1 LFRCPIS
8 VSFNAIQTIDN
19 EASLLLISIVRI
31 EHDGNLI
38 SKEWGACLP
47 PSQICSPM
55 GWGRK
60 MVGVYGLRL
69 DSEHYLK
76 NADHSYGNCN
86 DNSYINLRRN
96 LSSIISVVIVVCLL

>member
-1 LFRCPIS
+1 MKQAFSL
-8 VSFNAIQTIDN
+8 
-19 EASLLLISIVRI
+19 SLLI

-38 SKEWGACLP
+38 SKEWGHVFP
-47 PSQICSPM
+47 PPKSAVLW
-55 GWGRK
+55 GGGGGRK